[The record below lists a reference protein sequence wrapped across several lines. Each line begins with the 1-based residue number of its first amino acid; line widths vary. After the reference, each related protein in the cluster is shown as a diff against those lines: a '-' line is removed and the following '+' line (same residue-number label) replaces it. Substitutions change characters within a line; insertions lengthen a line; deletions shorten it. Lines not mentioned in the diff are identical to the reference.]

1 MLLPLLLHYFLKD
14 GHSHSKFY
22 TDGKLTKTTRT
33 YSIREKKQTILITQ
47 QRNALPHRIL
57 TAQNVGS
64 FFGMHKSSILRFLK
78 EKMFLTDDIHCD
90 LINRS

>member
-1 MLLPLLLHYFLKD
+1 M
-14 GHSHSKFY
+14 
-22 TDGKLTKTTRT
+22 
-33 YSIREKKQTILITQ
+33 
-47 QRNALPHRIL
+47 ALPRRIL
-57 TAQNVGS
+57 TAQNVVS

>member
-1 MLLPLLLHYFLKD
+1 M
-14 GHSHSKFY
+14 
-22 TDGKLTKTTRT
+22 
-33 YSIREKKQTILITQ
+33 
-47 QRNALPHRIL
+47 ALPHRIL
-57 TAQNVGS
+57 STQNVGS

>member
-1 MLLPLLLHYFLKD
+1 M
-14 GHSHSKFY
+14 
-22 TDGKLTKTTRT
+22 
-33 YSIREKKQTILITQ
+33 
-47 QRNALPHRIL
+47 ALPHRIL
-57 TAQNVGS
+57 TTQNVGS